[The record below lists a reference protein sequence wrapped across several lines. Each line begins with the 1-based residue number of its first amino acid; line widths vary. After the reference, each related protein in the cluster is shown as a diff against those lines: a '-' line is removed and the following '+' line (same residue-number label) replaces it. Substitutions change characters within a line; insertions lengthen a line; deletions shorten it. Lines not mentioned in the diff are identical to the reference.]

1 MKINDEEVGDD
12 SDVDLSECDEGL
24 GGGISAAQ
32 PYLLTQPSLSSLP
45 KPRNI
50 PPTHN
55 FSNKSAANSNLRGA
69 IWPSNCCEM
78 IKSRPV
84 AVASLAQQ

>member
-1 MKINDEEVGDD
+1 MKINDEEVSDD

-24 GGGISAAQ
+24 GSGFSAAQ
-32 PYLLTQPSLSSLP
+32 PYLLTQPSLKSLP

-50 PPTHN
+50 PKPNNHN
-55 FSNKSAANSNLRGA
+55 RSNNAASSNLRGA
-69 IWPSNCCEM
+69 IWPDNCCE

-84 AVASLAQQ
+84 VVSLAQQ